1 MAQVE
6 AEAPATPTT
15 VDKPARTRSGTV
27 AWTLW
32 LLRRLGLAV
41 LTLWLVSVLVFFAT
55 AALGDPVRAILGKDY
70 ASSPSRVATLE
81 AQLNLDQPLLQ
92 RYFDWLGGLLTG
104 DLGTS
109 LSNRLPVSELIGD
122 RVVNTAVLVVV
133 SALVMIPVAFGIA
146 MISAH
151 YRGRKPDHVIQVILL
166 GLAGVPEFVI
176 GILFVA
182 LFSTTVFHIL
192 PAVTI
197 SAGGEGPWHN
207 PGSMVLPVLTL
218 VFAVTPYVARIVR
231 ATLLEVLDSDYVELA
246 RLKGVPERVV
256 MRKHALLNA
265 IVPGIQVV
273 ALQLAWLAGGIVIV
287 EYLFSYP
294 GIGASLVDSV
304 RNNDI
309 PMVQAL
315 SMIIAA
321 IYVGVNLIADI
332 LSILFTPRA
341 RTAITS

>member
-122 RVVNTAVLVVV
+122 RVGNTAV
-133 SALVMIPVAFGIA
+133 P
-146 MISAH
+146 
-151 YRGRKPDHVIQVILL
+151 
-166 GLAGVPEFVI
+166 
-176 GILFVA
+176 
-182 LFSTTVFHIL
+182 
-192 PAVTI
+192 
-197 SAGGEGPWHN
+197 
-207 PGSMVLPVLTL
+207 
-218 VFAVTPYVARIVR
+218 
-231 ATLLEVLDSDYVELA
+231 
-246 RLKGVPERVV
+246 
-256 MRKHALLNA
+256 
-265 IVPGIQVV
+265 VV
-273 ALQLAWLAGGIVIV
+273 A
-287 EYLFSYP
+287 
-294 GIGASLVDSV
+294 
-304 RNNDI
+304 
-309 PMVQAL
+309 
-315 SMIIAA
+315 
-321 IYVGVNLIADI
+321 
-332 LSILFTPRA
+332 
-341 RTAITS
+341 